1 MTSRADRYNELMR
14 KITTAI
20 VLKTGTGE
28 VIAQHYAQAMMEFL
42 QEQRAG
48 NGFLYV
54 PLPPMRCDIA
64 AIRGAL
70 EAGESVRSV
79 CRRYGIGRTRLYELF
94 PGGLPRSNRGK
105 VEAA

>member
-1 MTSRADRYNELMR
+1 MTSRADRYNELMQ

-28 VIAQHYAQAMMEFL
+28 VIAQYYAQAMMEFL
-42 QEQRAG
+42 QELRPNDG
-48 NGFLYV
+48 KVYI

-64 AIRGAL
+64 AIRAAL

-94 PGGLPRSNRGK
+94 PGGLPRPQQGR
-105 VEAA
+105 AA